1 MTSVLLVSIYELLGF
16 VVVVFLP
23 GAWITFGVPRLLWPF
38 WIRVSLGAILSPLV
52 VCIQFYVA
60 RLLGTSFE
68 ATVLVIVGINL
79 PVLLLVLR
87 NYERPVLLKYDV
99 FVLWAVAL
107 IVPLACVSGPL
118 MLFPEWRLFC
128 GHPWMHADVVYQFA
142 NGMFIPEEP
151 VLAGVVLSY
160 PWAGH
165 IPQAVLSCVLNSP
178 AISSF
183 RWTNLLWLA
192 FIIHMNT
199 AIVRRLG
206 GRDFAAL
213 SSAIW
218 LLFGVNISGY
228 VLRHMLPSDLG
239 SRVDILGD
247 YRYTPWLLKFC
258 DFNQMPFAL
267 GFIGGIAYLMTEKW
281 PEEGIWGRSFI
292 LFALLLGLG
301 VVYPIC
307 LAPAYGVVL
316 GGAVTLFLEGRYGN
330 GVAPRKRLFA
340 IGLAVVLASILCLLN
355 LDWVTQDSSKATML
369 SIVGKKSVAIRAF
382 KTLIVTFPLVCL
394 VGLSLRKVWRNKWD
408 ICFVLISGA
417 AWSCMLHVTLHIPYF
432 SNEYKFIFTAAMC
445 LAPFSGLVM
454 EKLQG
459 GLGRWRTAFV
469 VSLALILAWPF
480 YDKIYRDPFPQKPE
494 ELTLLNTSEF
504 NLRLDARE
512 PFSAIA
518 DTIRDKTPLET
529 ILVMDHAEFHVPTVT
544 RRALFAPTGYD
555 KIYHGFA
562 LNYSTYLHGVRG
574 YESTLIKQREKIL
587 AGFFDQENVVRR
599 KNCLKHILALG
610 RPVAIILDRGRHE
623 ILLNWLKNEKIGEC
637 IYEGGQVLWLVRSG
651 SGEMGSLGHTDG

>member
-1 MTSVLLVSIYELLGF
+1 MLDSFITVPRVLGLLS
-16 VVVVFLP
+16 VVFLP
-23 GAWITFGVPRLLWPF
+23 GAWITFGLRLGSWGFYTRLS
-38 WIRVSLGAILSPLV
+38 IGAVLSPIV
-52 VCIQFYVA
+52 ICAEFYIV
-60 RLLGTSFE
+60 RLLGISFE
-68 ATVLVIVGINL
+68 VTAYLLALINL
-79 PVLLLVLR
+79 PVLTLIWRRRDGIQPLNWHAIVTWGI
-87 NYERPVLLKYDV
+87 VLL
-99 FVLWAVAL
+99 
-107 IVPLACVSGPL
+107 VPLACLSGPL

-178 AISSF
+178 PISSF

-213 SSAIW
+213 SSAVW
-218 LLFGVNISGY
+218 LLFGVNILGY
-228 VLRHMLPSDLG
+228 LVGQILPSSIG

-247 YRYTPWLLKFC
+247 YRYSPWVLKFC

-267 GFIGGIAYLMTEKW
+267 GFFSGIAYLMTERW
-281 PEEGIWGRSFI
+281 PEGGIWGRSFI

-330 GVAPRKRLFA
+330 GVGPRKRLFA

-369 SIVGKKSVAIRAF
+369 GIVGKKSMAIRAF

-394 VGLSLRKVWRNKWD
+394 VGLSLRKVWKDKWD

-494 ELTLLNTSEF
+494 ELPLLNRSEF

-518 DTIRDKTPLET
+518 ETIRDKTPLET

-544 RRALFAPTGYD
+544 RRALFAPTGDD

-562 LNYSTYLHGVRG
+562 LRYSTYLHGVRG

-587 AGFFDQENVVRR
+587 AGFFNQENVVRR

-637 IYEGGQVLWLVRSG
+637 IYAGGQVLWLVRSG